1 MAAGVPLHRQLFL
14 VLHDEIMR
22 GALNPGD
29 ALPTEQSLC
38 DQFGVSRITVR
49 RALADLADDGFI
61 ERKHGIGSFVLD
73 RPVDAHREA
82 SNTYQEELLQ
92 VEFTT
97 EVEVLEFGVRPVPRG
112 IAGQLGSPERALHAL
127 RLRRARRTGEP
138 LMTTEVWLPIEL
150 DGIVTEAALRHRPLY
165 ELLDEAGV
173 TPERLDHELT
183 AEIAGPRN
191 ARLLDIAIG
200 SPLMRVNRVT
210 VVGGAPH
217 HFMSIVLSPRRSR
230 VVLSQSVDLPA
241 GTALAIT
248 HDVRRPNA

>member
-1 MAAGVPLHRQLFL
+1 
-14 VLHDEIMR
+14 
-22 GALNPGD
+22 
-29 ALPTEQSLC
+29 
-38 DQFGVSRITVR
+38 
-49 RALADLADDGFI
+49 
-61 ERKHGIGSFVLD
+61 
-73 RPVDAHREA
+73 
-82 SNTYQEELLQ
+82 
-92 VEFTT
+92 
-97 EVEVLEFGVRPVPRG
+97 
-112 IAGQLGSPERALHAL
+112 
-127 RLRRARRTGEP
+127 
-138 LMTTEVWLPIEL
+138 MTTEVWLPIEL
-150 DGIVTEAALRHRPLY
+150 DGIVTEAALRRRPLY

-230 VVLSQSVDLPA
+230 VVLSQSIDLPA